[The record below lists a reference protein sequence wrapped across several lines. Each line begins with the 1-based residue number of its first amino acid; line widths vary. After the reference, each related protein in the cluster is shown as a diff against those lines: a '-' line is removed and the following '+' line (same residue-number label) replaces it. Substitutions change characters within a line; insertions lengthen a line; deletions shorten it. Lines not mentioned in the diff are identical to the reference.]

1 MFKDSA
7 VTATFKSSAKIKWL
21 VLVGKVGEL
30 WRKIKLEKKLT
41 FWHQYLKVT
50 YGYIYKKEKG
60 NIINYLY

>member
-30 WRKIKLEKKLT
+30 WRKIKLEENFDFSAPVSKSNL
-41 FWHQYLKVT
+41 YL
-50 YGYIYKKEKG
+50 
-60 NIINYLY
+60 LW